1 MLHTMYKSFAISL
14 VLALFLSIGVPFGT
28 GPLIVHAAPSAA
40 LNFEGETTANTT
52 SGITTSNS
60 SDSSASGGQYLQT
73 SSSTAVGSWVEF
85 TVNVPTADT
94 YSVEFGYKQNTG
106 RGISQLSVDGK
117 NQGGTV
123 DQYASTAA
131 FTSSNLGTV
140 SLSSGSHKFR
150 FTVTGKNASSN
161 SYAIT
166 VDYFKLTTGA
176 GDYSVKDYGAK
187 GDGSSDDTSAINSAI
202 TAANA
207 AGGGK
212 VVFPSGTYLSRS
224 IHLKSNVQ
232 LYINTGATI
241 KAISGIDSPESN
253 SYDNYQDFGHS
264 HWHNALMWGE
274 NVHNVKIIGTGTID
288 GNGVLSTSDNPG
300 SGQGDKAIALK
311 LSSDIE
317 IGGLDDAHKLNL
329 QRFGHFAVLATGVDT
344 LNIHNVHV
352 PNFTSGQRDVFDI
365 MQCNDVT
372 VTDIY
377 SEYSAD
383 DIVKLGSDYSLGYKR
398 PMSNIRVDK
407 IVGFTNCN
415 LFQIGSETAGDIS
428 NVHVSNLT
436 VLGAGKAGFSISV
449 NDGSVVDGVVLDGV
463 NTMTGTTAPIFIEIS
478 NRGRAPGAGVGKIK
492 NVTINNVTAT
502 NAQSSKGEYT
512 STIAGFK
519 DGNGTYYVENIT
531 LNNVKITAKGSHPNS
546 DASITPP
553 ELSKGN
559 YNVKD
564 FGIRPSY
571 GFWLRHVKGVT
582 FKNTTVNF
590 ESNDNRYAVVVDDA
604 GNIEF
609 NNFSMA
615 KGTGIGSRVQLK
627 NTVKSFY
634 MHDSPNLPTV
644 GPADITGTKTY

>member
-1 MLHTMYKSFAISL
+1 MLRKVSKTTAISMALTL
-14 VLALFLSIGVPFGT
+14 VLSVAALFGAGPFPVPA
-28 GPLIVHAAPSAA
+28 VSAA
-40 LNFEGETTANTT
+40 TLNFEGETTANTT

-60 SDSSASGGQYLQT
+60 NDSSASGGQYLQT

-85 TVNVPTADT
+85 TVNVPAANT
-94 YSVEFGYKQNTG
+94 YSIEFGYKQNTG

-117 NQGGTV
+117 SQGGSV
-123 DQYASTAA
+123 DQYASVAA
-131 FTSSNLGTV
+131 FTSSDLGIV

-150 FTVTGKNASSN
+150 FTVTGKNASSS
-161 SYAIT
+161 SYAMT
-166 VDYFKLTTGA
+166 VDYFKLTSA
-176 GDYSVKDYGAK
+176 ASSSDYNVKDYGAK
-187 GDGSSDDTSAINSAI
+187 GDGSNDDTNAINSAI
-202 TAANA
+202 AAANA

-212 VVFPSGTYLSRS
+212 VVFPTGTYSTRS
-224 IHLKSNVQ
+224 IHLKSNIQ

-241 KAISGIDSPESN
+241 KALSGIDSPESN

-274 NVHNVKIIGTGTID
+274 NLHNVKITGTGTID

-311 LSSDIE
+311 LSTDVE
-317 IGGLDDAHKLNL
+317 IGGLDDAHRLNL

-352 PNFTSGQRDVFDI
+352 PNFSSGQRDVFDI
-365 MQCNDVT
+365 MQCNDVK

-377 SEYSAD
+377 SENSSD

-407 IVGFTNCN
+407 VVGLTNCN
-415 LFQIGSETAGDIS
+415 VFQIGSETAGDIS

-449 NDGSVVDGVVLDGV
+449 NDGSIVDGVVLDGI

-502 NAQSSKGEYT
+502 NAKSSNGEYT
-512 STIAGFK
+512 SRSPASRMAT
-519 DGNGTYYVENIT
+519 ERIT
-531 LNNVKITAKGSHPNS
+531 RKI
-546 DASITPP
+546 
-553 ELSKGN
+553 
-559 YNVKD
+559 
-564 FGIRPSY
+564 
-571 GFWLRHVKGVT
+571 LRST
-582 FKNTTVNF
+582 
-590 ESNDNRYAVVVDDA
+590 
-604 GNIEF
+604 
-609 NNFSMA
+609 M
-615 KGTGIGSRVQLK
+615 
-627 NTVKSFY
+627 
-634 MHDSPNLPTV
+634 
-644 GPADITGTKTY
+644 